1 MGNREKLKTEK
12 PKGKKERKAKNAPDE
27 DESLASMLKKIHA
40 DIQTI
45 KSDLK
50 DNTDKVNGVNTKI
63 EQLEGNFNKSER
75 ETNLKFE
82 ELKAEIVQVEASV
95 TTKVVDSMEPKMEAL
110 KNDMKEE
117 MLQMMRFEL
126 ENNYQLEKRK
136 DEVAE
141 DTSEGEPDDLK
152 G

>member
-1 MGNREKLKTEK
+1 MG
-12 PKGKKERKAKNAPDE
+12 NAPDE

-45 KSDLK
+45 KTELK
-50 DNTDKVNGVNTKI
+50 DNTDKVNGVNSKI

-95 TTKVVDSMEPKMEAL
+95 TTKVVDSMEPKMQAL
-110 KNDMKEE
+110 KTDMKEE
-117 MLQMMRFEL
+117 MLQMMRYEL
-126 ENNYQLEKRK
+126 ENNYQLEKK
-136 DEVAE
+136 KEDVAE
-141 DTSEGEPDDLK
+141 DTSEGEADEHK